1 MVELENMKKKDLFH
15 QNHLDKRIMFKF
27 TLTILFLLT
36 ISSSLYADQKDKR
49 LNYLFD
55 KLVVAKEEK
64 EINKITNQIWK
75 IWHEIDDPK
84 TTRDFETGVQMMNLG
99 YYKRSIDY
107 FDKVILN
114 KPNFAEA
121 WNKRATAHFM
131 MGNFDLS
138 MQDIGQTLQLEPRHF
153 GALDGMG
160 LIFIHTNQYEK
171 AIEIYDKM
179 LEIFPNSIGTK
190 LKKEKMLS
198 LSTKST

>member
-1 MVELENMKKKDLFH
+1 
-15 QNHLDKRIMFKF
+15 MFKVLV
-27 TLTILFLLT
+27 TAILIIILPLKSF
-36 ISSSLYADQKDKR
+36 ADQTDKR
-49 LNYLFD
+49 LNYLFE
-55 KLVVAKEEK
+55 KLIIAENDI

-75 IWHEIDDPK
+75 IWNEIDDPK
-84 TTRDFETGVQMMNLG
+84 VTRLFETGVQMISLG
-99 YYKRSIDY
+99 FYKRSIDY
-107 FDKVILN
+107 FDKVIIS

-138 MQDIGQTLQLEPRHF
+138 MEDISQTLQLEPRHF

-160 LIFIHTNQYEK
+160 LIFIHLNEHEK

-190 LKKEKMLS
+190 LKKEKLLS

>member
-1 MVELENMKKKDLFH
+1 M
-15 QNHLDKRIMFKF
+15 IMFKF
-27 TLTILFLLT
+27 ILTILFLLT
-36 ISSSLYADQKDKR
+36 ISSSLYADQNDKR

-84 TTRDFETGVQMMNLG
+84 MTREFETGVQMMNLG
-99 YYKRSIDY
+99 YFKRSIDY
-107 FDKVILN
+107 FDKVIN
-114 KPNFAEA
+114 KKPNFAEA

-138 MQDIGQTLQLEPRHF
+138 MQDISKTLQLEPRHF

-160 LIFIHTNQYEK
+160 LIFIHLNQPEK
-171 AIEIYDKM
+171 AIDIYDKM
-179 LEIFPNSIGTK
+179 LEIFPNSNSTK
-190 LKKEKMLS
+190 MKKDRILS
-198 LSTKST
+198 LTTQST